1 MLTSLHIENFR
12 AFRDLRI
19 DGLARVNL
27 ITGANNTG
35 KTALLE
41 GLVMFLDPPSSP
53 KIQGLPTLFRPVGGE
68 PSMAQ
73 RPETVFW
80 PWLMNDRSAT
90 GEFRISGAEASRVD
104 RVRGWS
110 LKPLAGR
117 PARAEWVLG
126 WSAGGATGNVWGTH
140 SAKGDSVAT
149 FSTSPGN
156 PRQDALDFNRVILKK
171 RRKRVEEM
179 LREVEPR
186 LVTIESIHSDAGP
199 MLHVDIGLPEMMPV
213 TQLGQG
219 FNRLLD
225 IYSELV
231 VEEARVLLIDEV
243 ENGLYWKTLPIVWR
257 GLFAAAREWNVQVFA
272 TTHSAECIRAA
283 DEAARQGGD
292 YDLAVVRLDR
302 VDGEI
307 KATTMGEETL
317 RTAREFGWEL
327 R

>member
-12 AFRDLRI
+12 AFRELRI

-41 GLVMFLDPPSSP
+41 GLVLFLDKTDSER
-53 KIQGLPTLFRPVGGE
+53 IRQLERQFRPVVPGDSSPDFWDWLLTDRASEG
-68 PSMAQ
+68 Q
-73 RPETVFW
+73 CLFTGVFY
-80 PWLMNDRSAT
+80 PAIQGS
-90 GEFRISGAEASRVD
+90 
-104 RVRGWS
+104 RGWTF
-110 LKPLAGR
+110 KQQATNKTGPFA
-117 PARAEWVLG
+117 LG
-126 WSAGGATGNVWGTH
+126 TRQAWPFGNRST
-140 SAKGDSVAT
+140 SSEKLTA
-149 FSTSPGN
+149 FSTIPGRRGN
-156 PRQDALDFNRVILKK
+156 GAIAYNRVILKK
-171 RRKRVEEM
+171 RRKPVENL
-179 LREVEPR
+179 LREIEPR
-186 LVTIESIHSDAGP
+186 LVTVESLQVRPNSP
-199 MLHVDIGLPEMMPV
+199 MLYADIGLPEMFPV

-219 FNRLLD
+219 FNRLLE

-231 VEEARVLLIDEV
+231 VEEAGSVLIDEI

-257 GLFAAAREWNVQVFA
+257 GLFAAAREWDVQIFA

-283 DEAARQGGD
+283 DEAARLGGK
-292 YDLAVVRLDR
+292 YDLAVIRLDR

-317 RTAREFGWEL
+317 RTAKEFGWEL